1 MDQDQD
7 QDKDQDAMFKW
18 LAGGKYRSRSAYG
31 IGKMINDYRDHVK
44 KQFVEIFEREL
55 KNSISN
61 ELGIEWSLYT
71 DENIFDKN
79 QKFKISK
86 ASWKDRYYIALSNE
100 LGSFNGIYYGLYG
113 WHKSNIEA
121 EKALQSRINEKFG
134 LTQNVDDTGDDYLW
148 RRNVDI
154 CYELWD
160 NIDNI
165 IKLLENY
172 RDTVVENW
180 GGQLTGLAR
189 FVEPYIDQICKS
201 CE

>member
-1 MDQDQD
+1 VDQD
-7 QDKDQDAMFKW
+7 QDKDAMFKW

-44 KQFVEIFEREL
+44 RQFIGKFEEAL
-55 KNSISN
+55 KDRINS

-86 ASWKDRYYIALSNE
+86 ANWKDRYCIALSNE

-113 WHKSNIEA
+113 WHKSEIEE
-121 EKALQSRINEKFG
+121 EKALQSIINEKFG
-134 LTQNVDDTGDDYLW
+134 LSRNIDDTDDDYIWRSNVD
-148 RRNVDI
+148 V

-165 IKLLENY
+165 IKLLENHS
-172 RDTVVENW
+172 DTVIESWAN
-180 GGQLTGLAR
+180 QLIGLAR
-189 FVEPYIDQICKS
+189 FVEPHIDQISKS

>member
-1 MDQDQD
+1 MDQD
-7 QDKDQDAMFKW
+7 QDKDVMFRW

-44 KQFVEIFEREL
+44 QQFVEIFEKEL
-55 KNSISN
+55 ENRINS
-61 ELGIEWSLYT
+61 ELGREWSLHT
-71 DENIFDKN
+71 DEKIFDKN

-86 ASWKDRYYIALSNE
+86 LGWKDRYYIALSNE

-113 WHKSNIEA
+113 WHKSNVEE
-121 EKALQSRINEKFG
+121 EKALQSGINEKFG
-134 LTQNVDDTGDDYLW
+134 PTQNVDDTGDDYIW
-148 RRNVDI
+148 RRNVDV

-165 IKLLENY
+165 IKLLENN
-172 RDTVVENW
+172 RDTVIDSWVN
-180 GGQLTGLAR
+180 QLIGLSR
-189 FVEPYIDQICKS
+189 FVEPHIDQICKN

>member
-1 MDQDQD
+1 MD
-7 QDKDQDAMFKW
+7 QDKDKDAMFKW

-44 KQFVEIFEREL
+44 KQFIGKFEEEL
-55 KNSISN
+55 KNRINSK
-61 ELGIEWSLYT
+61 LGIEWSLYT

-100 LGSFNGIYYGLYG
+100 LGSFNGIYYGLYR
-113 WHKSNIEA
+113 WHKSEIEE
-121 EKALQSRINEKFG
+121 EKAFQARINEEFG
-134 LTQNVDDTGDDYLW
+134 PTRNIDDTSDDYIW
-148 RRNVDI
+148 RRNVDV
-154 CYELWD
+154 CYELWE

-165 IKLLENY
+165 IKLLENN
-172 RDTVVENW
+172 RDIVIESWVN
-180 GGQLTGLAR
+180 QLIGLAR
-189 FVEPYIDQICKS
+189 FVEPHIDQICKS

>member
-1 MDQDQD
+1 MD
-7 QDKDQDAMFKW
+7 QDKDKDAMFKW

-44 KQFVEIFEREL
+44 KQFIGKFEEAL
-55 KNSISN
+55 KNRINS

-71 DENIFDKN
+71 DEDIFDKN
-79 QKFKISK
+79 KEFKISK
-86 ASWKDRYYIALSNE
+86 SNWKDRYYIALSNE
-100 LGSFNGIYYGLYG
+100 LGSFNGIFCGLYG
-113 WHKSNIEA
+113 WHKGNIEE

-134 LTQNVDDTGDDYLW
+134 TTRNIDGTSDDYIW
-148 RRNVDI
+148 RRNVDV

-172 RDTVVENW
+172 RDAVIENW
-180 GGQLTGLAR
+180 VNQLIGLAR
-189 FVEPYIDQICKS
+189 FVEPHIDQICKS

>member
-7 QDKDQDAMFKW
+7 RDEMFKW

-31 IGKMINDYRDHVK
+31 IGKMINDYRNHIK
-44 KQFVEIFEREL
+44 KQFIVKFEDEL
-55 KNSISN
+55 KNRIDK

-79 QKFKISK
+79 QKFKILKS
-86 ASWKDRYYIALSNE
+86 SWKDRYYIALSNE

-113 WHKSNIEA
+113 WHKSKIEE
-121 EKALQSRINEKFG
+121 EKTLQSRINEEFG
-134 LTQNVDDTGDDYLW
+134 LTRDVADTRDDYIW
-148 RRNVDI
+148 WRNVEV

-165 IKLLENY
+165 IRLLEKN
-172 RDTVVENW
+172 RDPVIDSW
-180 GGQLTGLAR
+180 ASQLLGLAR
-189 FVEPYIDQICKS
+189 FVEPHIDRICKS
-201 CE
+201 YE